1 MLADFEPIEAV
12 ETPIETVLTTPGVKK
27 MSKKSSELLAI
38 SLVVVAALVL
48 IGFGIQKIRSNSY
61 LGFNQIGNEED

>member
-12 ETPIETVLTTPGVKK
+12 EITEETVLTTPGVKK
-27 MSKKSSELLAI
+27 AEKKSSELLAI